1 MNGKMALITGATN
14 GVGKAL
20 DLNLLDRAWF

>member
-1 MNGKMALITGATN
+1 MNGKTALIKGATY
-14 GVGKAL
+14 GIGKAL